1 MINIQAGLGSSQSAV
16 TSANN
21 SMSSQLTILQGQ
33 LGNLDN
39 VNPTATAAQIS
50 SSDQSDPDGLRT
62 HVAPAAAQSGAIPA
76 RRLSVK
82 DAMYEFAYNDVIE
95 DSHQTL
101 RAREQAAMDR
111 VIGMLRAAQEKGPQS
126 RELIDA
132 LFYLRRLWTIFID
145 DLNDPNNEL
154 PAQLRAGIISIG
166 VWMMKEIDRVRG
178 GLTNDLTP
186 MIEINVL
193 IRNGLK

>member
-1 MINIQAGLGSSQSAV
+1 
-16 TSANN
+16 
-21 SMSSQLTILQGQ
+21 
-33 LGNLDN
+33 
-39 VNPTATAAQIS
+39 
-50 SSDQSDPDGLRT
+50 
-62 HVAPAAAQSGAIPA
+62 
-76 RRLSVK
+76 
-82 DAMYEFAYNDVIE
+82 MYEFAYNDVIE

-111 VIGMLRAAQEKGPQS
+111 VIEMLRAAQKKGPQS

-132 LFYLRRLWTIFID
+132 LFYLRRLWMIFID

-178 GLTNDLTP
+178 GLTSDLTP